1 MYADDTTLLFTASDH
16 ATLQK
21 NMNESLSKI
30 GHWFE
35 NNQLTLNIK
44 KTKFIVFGNHHFLS
58 NFNNVNLM
66 YDNTSIERVDKFK
79 YLGVIFDP
87 TLSWTE
93 HVDYM
98 SSIISK
104 RIGVIRRVKFYLP
117 SKTLN
122 MLANALVF
130 PHFDYCSV
138 VWTNFNMEHLNSL
151 QVLQNKLARILLSA
165 DIRTSINH
173 LMSSLNWHKLDK
185 RWHNQLLL
193 LVLKCLVQEA
203 PSYLSCQF
211 TYTSSIHSHN
221 TRTQSSHSLVI
232 PSFNVNAGKR
242 TFLYRAG
249 SSWNNLPCHIRKKAM
264 SMSSKS
270 FKTNVLS

>member
-44 KTKFIVFGNHHFLS
+44 KTKFMVFGTQHFLS
-58 NFNNVNLM
+58 NFINVNLM
-66 YDNTSIERVDKFK
+66 YDDTSIERVDKFK

-104 RIGVIRRVKFYLP
+104 RIGVIRRVKFYL
-117 SKTLN
+117 L
-122 MLANALVF
+122 
-130 PHFDYCSV
+130 
-138 VWTNFNMEHLNSL
+138 
-151 QVLQNKLARILLSA
+151 KL
-165 DIRTSINH
+165 
-173 LMSSLNWHKLDK
+173 
-185 RWHNQLLL
+185 
-193 LVLKCLVQEA
+193 
-203 PSYLSCQF
+203 
-211 TYTSSIHSHN
+211 
-221 TRTQSSHSLVI
+221 
-232 PSFNVNAGKR
+232 
-242 TFLYRAG
+242 
-249 SSWNNLPCHIRKKAM
+249 
-264 SMSSKS
+264 
-270 FKTNVLS
+270 